1 MKRLSLNGRTL
12 TLLGALVPLLA
23 LFIYVA
29 LRSGPLAPVP
39 VTVTMVESRA
49 IAPAIFGVGALEAR
63 YTYKIGPTVA
73 GRVKRVDVQ
82 VGDRVRAGQLLG
94 EMDPVDFDDRIAAQ
108 MAAFK
113 RAEAT
118 VLVAESQAQESSVR
132 KTYAEAQAQR
142 YEQLWQ
148 EHWVSAEAVE
158 GKRQELQVAVA
169 GFALAHANLDATRQE
184 LSRTRFDREGLLQQ
198 RANLRLTAPADGLVA
213 RREADPGSTVVAGQ
227 AVVEVIDPASLWINA
242 RFDQLRAG
250 GLRAGLPAHIVLRS
264 QGGGGFAG
272 RVSLVEPMA
281 DAVTEEILAKVAFD
295 SLPKPLPPIGE
306 LAEVTV
312 ALPAMAASPVVP
324 NASVKRVDG
333 SLGVWL
339 IEEDTLR
346 FAPVKVGATDL
357 DGRVQILDGL
367 KVGERVVVYSQRSI
381 DAHSRVKVVER
392 LPGVS
397 P

>member
-1 MKRLSLNGRTL
+1 MRLPMNRRTL
-12 TLLGALVPLLA
+12 ALLAALAPLLA
-23 LFIYVA
+23 LFIYVV

-49 IAPAIFGVGALEAR
+49 IAPAIFGVGTLEAR
-63 YTYKIGPTVA
+63 FTYKIGPTVA

-82 VGDRVRAGQLLG
+82 VGDRVRAGQLLA

-108 MAAFK
+108 MAASK

-118 VLVAESQAQESSVR
+118 VLVAESQAQESSAR
-132 KTYAEAQAQR
+132 RTYAEAQAQR

-148 EHWVSAEAVE
+148 EHWVSKEAVE

-169 GFALAHANLDATRQE
+169 GFALARANLDAMRQE
-184 LSRTRFDREGLLQQ
+184 LSRARSDREGLLQQ
-198 RANLRLTAPADGLVA
+198 RANLRLTAPADGLVT

-227 AVVEVIDPASLWINA
+227 AVVEMIDPASLWINA
-242 RFDQLRAG
+242 RFDQMRAG
-250 GLRAGLPAHIVLRS
+250 GLRAGLPVHIVLRS
-264 QGGGGFAG
+264 QGESGFAG

-281 DAVTEEILAKVAFD
+281 DAVTEETLAKVVFD
-295 SLPKPLPPIGE
+295 SLPKPLPAIGE

-312 ALPAMAASPVVP
+312 ALPPMVASPVVP

-333 SLGVWL
+333 SLGVWK

-357 DGRVQILDGL
+357 DGKVQILDGL
-367 KVGERVVVYSQRSI
+367 KAGERVVVYSQRSI
-381 DAHSRVKVVER
+381 DTHSRVKVVER